1 MGVRDLVDTNSA
13 LHENS
18 TLDSRKR
25 LTACD
30 ALPADVLRLLQ
41 GRRPQP
47 PFEGFGGMRMRT
59 YTASLPGLPLS
70 PQQVFATWV
79 SKFPAFWPQGNYFV
93 PCAPTLEPGV
103 TAAILLTMPA
113 GMRIITGASVIYMD
127 DTSFTLE
134 TLRGHMFAGWI
145 TFSAFLENGEMAIRT
160 QALVRPSD
168 PLYELTFLFGFGQ
181 KEEDEF
187 WHATLH
193 NAARHFGTDAVVVQ
207 HNRTVTRDI
216 QWRYFG
222 NICYN
227 AVIRSFPRFF
237 GRSLKKILNTTGTLK
252 PA

>member
-1 MGVRDLVDTNSA
+1 MDTTSA
-13 LHENS
+13 SHENS
-18 TLDSRKR
+18 PFDNGKR

-30 ALPADVLRLLQ
+30 SLPADVLRLLQ

-47 PFEGFGGMRMRT
+47 PFEGFGGLRMRT
-59 YTASLPGLPLS
+59 YTALLPGLTLT
-70 PQQVFATWV
+70 PQQVLATWV
-79 SKFPAFWPQGNYFV
+79 ANFPAFWPQGNYFV
-93 PCAPTLEPGV
+93 PCAPSLEPGV

-113 GMRIITGASVIYMD
+113 GMRIITGASVFYMD

-145 TFSAFLENGEMAIRT
+145 TFSACLENGELAIQT
-160 QALVRPSD
+160 QAVVRPGD

-187 WHATLH
+187 WHATLR
-193 NAARHFGTDAVVVQ
+193 NTARYIGIDAVVVQ
-207 HNRTVTRDI
+207 HNRTITRDI

-222 NICYN
+222 NIWYN

-237 GRSLKKILNTTGTLK
+237 GRSLKKVLNTTGT
-252 PA
+252 